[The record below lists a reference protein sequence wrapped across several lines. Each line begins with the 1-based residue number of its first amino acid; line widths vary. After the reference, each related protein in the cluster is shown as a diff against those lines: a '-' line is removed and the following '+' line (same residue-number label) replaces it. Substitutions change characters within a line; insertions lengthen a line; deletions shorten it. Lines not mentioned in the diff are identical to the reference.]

1 MEYNDLILKAKETL
15 KNAYTPYSHYQVGA
29 SVLTKSGKVFTGCN
43 IENASYGL
51 TICAERTAIFKAVS
65 EDEKEIIALAVIN
78 SSDDYSRPCGSC
90 RQVMAE
96 FMKDDAK
103 IILANKNGDYVVKTL
118 EQILPDAFRL

>member
-65 EDEKEIIALAVIN
+65 EGEKEIIALAVIN